1 MSGVG
6 FVLCTRTDSSR
17 LPGKVFRKING
28 VPLIERLIK
37 NLQKTNLPIHIAYP
51 ESQHDSYRYLGGLNN
66 VYLFASKDHH
76 DDPLRRMRNCANF
89 NMLDTVIRVSHDKVF
104 VEPDDIKAA
113 LQVYKE
119 KKLDYLYSTYAIAGT
134 GFEIISTDSLNKAAD
149 KFKNV
154 EYIGYAIRSVT
165 PNFFNWNPKH
175 PPGNFRFLVDYE
187 QDLKLLDVLFS
198 QIPDVDL
205 KKACKYLDKNP
216 EIKIT
221 NSNPLVTVYTCAY
234 NGEAWLQDA
243 MESVE
248 KLSGFKDFEYILID
262 DHSTDRTCE
271 IMAKFASK
279 HSNVTWFRNE
289 QNLGLSSSSNLAL
302 KKAKGKYII
311 RLDADDYF
319 VKPHAVKEM
328 IKQMQEQDLEA
339 IYPDNYFG
347 DFNKVQKG
355 NEIHHAAGTLFDKA
369 ALTHVKFTDGLM
381 GHDSLDLYLRARH
394 QLKIGYFEKPV
405 FFYRQH
411 NGSLS
416 KTNLEKR
423 QRLKDHLLKNPGF
436 VYGWDEELPERLDSI
451 GDLKH
456 YES

>member
-1 MSGVG
+1 
-6 FVLCTRTDSSR
+6 

-28 VPLIERLIK
+28 VPLVERLIK

-51 ESQHDSYRYLGGLNN
+51 ESQHEEYRYLSGLNN
-66 VYLFASKDHH
+66 AWLYSSKDHH

-104 VEPDDIKAA
+104 IEPNDIKEA
-113 LQVYKE
+113 LNVFKE
-119 KKLDYLYSTYAIAGT
+119 KKLDYLYSTHAIPGA
-134 GFEIISTDSLNKAAD
+134 GFEIISVDVLNKAAD

-154 EYIGYAIRSVT
+154 EYIGYAVRSVT
-165 PNFFNWNPKH
+165 KNILNWNPKH
-175 PPGNFRFLVDYE
+175 PAGQYRFLVDYE
-187 QDLKLLDVLFS
+187 QDLKLLDVVFS
-198 QIPDVDL
+198 QIPEPDL
-205 KKACKYLDKNP
+205 RKACKYLDQNP
-216 EIKIT
+216 EIKLT
-221 NSNPLVTVYTCAY
+221 NSQPLVTVYTCAY
-234 NGEAWLQDA
+234 NAETWLKDS
-243 MESVE
+243 MESVAS
-248 KLSGFKDFEYILID
+248 LSGFKDFEYILID

-279 HSNVTWFRNE
+279 HPNVTWFRNE
-289 QNLGLSSSSNLAL
+289 KNLGLSSSSNLAL

-319 VKPHAVKEM
+319 VKPHAIKEM
-328 IKQMQEQDLEA
+328 IKQLQDNDLEA
-339 IYPDNYFG
+339 VYPDNYFG
-347 DFNKVQKG
+347 DYNKIQKG

-381 GHDSLDLYLRARH
+381 GHDSLDLYLRAKH

-411 NGSLS
+411 KDSMS
-416 KTNLEKR
+416 KNNLEKR
-423 QRLKDHLLKNPGF
+423 EKIKLNLYNGIIYDDESPQRFNSI
-436 VYGWDEELPERLDSI
+436 EELE
-451 GDLKH
+451 KH